1 MSILC
6 IKLWTSLVLSFF
18 FFQAEDCIR
27 DPLVTGVQ
35 TCALPIFGGNACV
48 MPLSPRTPAAMSCL
62 YVGIAPAAAYFSIR
76 SGRMPSDEN
85 SNARPAAPTEDD
97 ACAAVAGVPYAAR
110 VPIRHRADA
119 AATNARRCMAASPES
134 CAIHDVDAP
143 VKTLCPQS
151 RSDQGPCPAK
161 ARSGGRARPA
171 PASLVTPARSART
184 ATETAAR
191 DPNRAGPP
199 SARPARADRRA
210 AVAGS

>member
-119 AATNARRCMAASPES
+119 ADMKARRCMAAPGSPCGS
-134 CAIHDVDAP
+134 LTWTPP
-143 VKTLCPQS
+143 VKTVGRQS
-151 RSDQGPCPAK
+151 RSDQGY
-161 ARSGGRARPA
+161 ARYCMARVRRE
-171 PASLVTPARSART
+171 LH
-184 ATETAAR
+184 R
-191 DPNRAGPP
+191 DPGTGP
-199 SARPARADRRA
+199 
-210 AVAGS
+210 